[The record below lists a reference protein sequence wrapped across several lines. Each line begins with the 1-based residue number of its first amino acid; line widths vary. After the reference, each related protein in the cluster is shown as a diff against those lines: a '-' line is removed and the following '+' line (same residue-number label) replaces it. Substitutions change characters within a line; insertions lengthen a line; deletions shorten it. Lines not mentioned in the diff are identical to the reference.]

1 MECSR
6 FASFFPCRLE
16 VTSEGNSAFAAGEV
30 IGSVIE
36 RKIYLIKICFSR
48 MGKKFIRFSVMK

>member
-16 VTSEGNSAFAAGEV
+16 VTSERNSAFAAGEV

-36 RKIYLIKICFSR
+36 RKIFYLIKICFSR
-48 MGKKFIRFSVMK
+48 MGKKFIR